1 MGYKKLIFSSFL
13 QFLLCFNLSA
23 QKTADTISKESL
35 AINEVRLIKDQQQK
49 QIDSLVKIQLEA
61 QLRNAVG
68 DKSKTLELEEK
79 LRKIAISDSLRNI
92 EQAAEI
98 KKLKVNAKG
107 YPVALNHDTLFTVYT
122 RTGSFSAGERASGIA
137 KKIHSLYS
145 DAFYAPDSLKIKSS
159 TDNFDIIYKNQEII
173 MTISNLDG
181 LWFGKTNEKL
191 ASEYLSI
198 IKQSIKNERASHSL
212 INWMKRIGLA
222 ILILILLI
230 IMVAVINWVFR
241 QSGKYIVTRT
251 QKMKAG
257 LKLGTIKVIPAK
269 DLELIFLKIN
279 GAARLIATL
288 LLIYLSLPLLFS
300 IFPETESWTST
311 LLNWILGPLRIALNG
326 IVTYLPNLF
335 TILVI
340 YLIFKFAL
348 KAIRYFFNEVKRGNI
363 QINGFHPEWSVPTF
377 NILRFILYAFMLII
391 IFPYLPGSGSAAF
404 QGVSVFLGILISLGS
419 SSAITNIVA
428 GLVITYMRP
437 FRIGDRVK
445 IGEVTGDIIE
455 KTMLVTRIRTIKNED
470 VTVPNSTV
478 LSSSTV
484 NYSSQAETKGLI
496 IHYEVTLGYDVPW
509 QKAYEML
516 INAASKTVFILQEP
530 KPFVLQT
537 KLNDFYVSYQVNA
550 YTHQAG
556 KQAVIYSSLL
566 EHIQDELN
574 TAGIELLSPNYNVI
588 RKE

>member
-1 MGYKKLIFSSFL
+1 MPAKILC
-13 QFLLCFNLSA
+13 FLLCLIFAGNRLLA
-23 QKTADTISKESL
+23 QSTTDTVTKETL
-35 AINEVRLIKDQQQK
+35 AIDEVRLIKDHQQK
-49 QIDSLVKIQLEA
+49 QIDSLVKIQLQE
-61 QLRNAVG
+61 QLRNAGG
-68 DKSKTLELEEK
+68 DKSKTAELEEK
-79 LRKIAISDSLRNI
+79 LRKIAISDSLRSI

-98 KKLKVNAKG
+98 KKLKAHAHG
-107 YPVALNHDTLFTVYT
+107 YPVVLNHDTLFFIYT
-122 RTGSFSAGERASGIA
+122 RTGSFSAKERSLGIA
-137 KKIHSLYS
+137 KKINSLYD
-145 DAFYAPDSLKIKSS
+145 DAFYTADSLQLKSS
-159 TDNFDIIYKNQEII
+159 ADNFDIVYKNQEII
-173 MTISNLDG
+173 MTVSNLDG
-181 LWFGKTNEKL
+181 LWFGKTNAKL
-191 ASEYLSI
+191 AEEYLLTIKRSI
-198 IKQSIKNERASHSL
+198 QAERESHSL
-212 INWMKRIGLA
+212 VNWAKRIGLV
-222 ILILILLI
+222 ILIIILLI
-230 IMVAVINWVFR
+230 VMVALINWVFR
-241 QSGKYIVTRT
+241 QSRRYIITQT
-251 QKMKAG
+251 QKIKAG

-279 GAARLIATL
+279 AAVRLLVTL

-300 IFPETESWTST
+300 VFPETESWTST
-311 LLNWILGPLRIALNG
+311 LLNWVLGPIKVALNG
-326 IVTYLPNLF
+326 IVAYLPNLF

-340 YLIFKFAL
+340 YFIFKFVL
-348 KAIRYFFNEVKRGNI
+348 KAIRYFFKEVKRGNI

-377 NILRFILYAFMLII
+377 NILRFILYAFMLVI

-470 VTVPNSTV
+470 VTVPNSMV

-484 NYSSQAETKGLI
+484 NYSSQAKSAGLI
-496 IHYEVTLGYDVPW
+496 LHYEVTLGYDVPW

-516 INAASKTVFILQEP
+516 INAALKTDFIRSEP

-537 KLNDFYVSYQVNA
+537 KLNDFYVSYQINA
-550 YTHQAG
+550 YTQEAG
-556 KQAVIYSSLL
+556 KQAGIYSNLL
-566 EHIQDELN
+566 EHIQDELEA
-574 TAGIELLSPNYNVI
+574 AGIELLSPSYNVI

>member
-1 MGYKKLIFSSFL
+1 MSYKKLIFI
-13 QFLLCFNLSA
+13 FLLTSPLHFNLLA
-23 QKTADTISKESL
+23 QKTTDTVTKESF

-49 QIDSLVKIQLEA
+49 QIDSLVKIQLEE
-61 QLRNAVG
+61 QLRNAIG
-68 DKSKTLELEEK
+68 DKSKTRELEEK

-98 KKLKVNAKG
+98 KKLKVHAQG
-107 YPVALNHDTLFTVYT
+107 YPVILNHDTLFSIFT
-122 RTGSFSAGERASGIA
+122 RTGSFSASERASGIA
-137 KKIHSLYS
+137 KKINNLYN
-145 DAFYAPDSLKIKSS
+145 DAFYAPDSLQIKSS
-159 TDNFDIIYKNQEII
+159 TDNFDIVYKNQEII

-181 LWFGKTNEKL
+181 LWFGKTNAKL
-191 ASEYLSI
+191 AAEYLI
-198 IKQSIKNERASHSL
+198 TIKHAIQSERESHSL
-212 INWMKRIGLA
+212 VNWAKRIGLV
-222 ILILILLI
+222 ILILTLLI
-230 IMVAVINWVFR
+230 IMVALINRVFR
-241 QSGKYIVTRT
+241 QSQKYIIIRT
-251 QKMKAG
+251 QKLKAG
-257 LKLGTIKVIPAK
+257 LKLGSIKVIPAR

-279 GAARLIATL
+279 SAVRLLVTL

-300 IFPETESWTST
+300 VFPETESWTST
-311 LLNWILGPLRIALNG
+311 LLNWILGPLKIALNG
-326 IVTYLPNLF
+326 IVSYLPNLF

-340 YLIFKFAL
+340 YFIFKFAL
-348 KAIRYFFNEVKRGNI
+348 KAIRYFFNEVKRSNI

-377 NILRFILYAFMLII
+377 NILRFILYAFMLVI

-404 QGVSVFLGILISLGS
+404 QGISVFLGILISLGS

-470 VTVPNSTV
+470 VTVPNSMV

-484 NYSSQAETKGLI
+484 NYSSQTKTNGLI

-509 QKAYEML
+509 QKVYEML
-516 INAASKTVFILQEP
+516 ISAALKTDFIIPEP

-537 KLNDFYVSYQVNA
+537 KLNDFYVSYQINA
-550 YTHQAG
+550 YTHEAG

-574 TAGIELLSPNYNVI
+574 AAGIELLSPNYNVI

>member
-1 MGYKKLIFSSFL
+1 MRYKKLIFLFFL
-13 QFLLCFNLSA
+13 TGSIGFNLLA
-23 QKTADTISKESL
+23 QQTTDTVTKESL
-35 AINEVRLIKDQQQK
+35 AINEVKLIKDQQQK

-61 QLRNAVG
+61 QLKNAVG
-68 DKSKTLELEEK
+68 DKSKTRELEEK
-79 LRKIAISDSLRNI
+79 LRKIAINDSLRNI
-92 EQAAEI
+92 AQAEEI
-98 KKLKVNAKG
+98 KKLKVHAQG
-107 YPVALNHDTLFTVYT
+107 YPVVLNHDTLFRIYT
-122 RTGSFSAGERASGIA
+122 RTGSFSARERASGIA
-137 KKIHSLYS
+137 KKINSLYE
-145 DAFYAPDSLKIKSS
+145 DAFYAADSLQIKSS
-159 TDNFDIIYKNQEII
+159 TDNFDIVYKNQEII

-181 LWFGKTNEKL
+181 LWFGKTNAKL
-191 ASEYLSI
+191 AAEYLITIKRSI
-198 IKQSIKNERASHSL
+198 QSERESHSL
-212 INWMKRIGLA
+212 VNWAKRIGLV

-230 IMVAVINWVFR
+230 IMVALINWVFK
-241 QSGKYIVTRT
+241 QSQHYISTHT
-251 QKMKAG
+251 QKLKAG
-257 LKLGTIKVIPAK
+257 LKLGSIKVIPAK

-279 GAARLIATL
+279 SAVRLLVTL
-288 LLIYLSLPLLFS
+288 ILIYLSLPLLFS
-300 IFPETESWTST
+300 VFPETESWTST
-311 LLNWILGPLRIALNG
+311 LLNWILGPLKIALNG

-340 YLIFKFAL
+340 YFIFKFTL
-348 KAIRYFFNEVKRGNI
+348 KAIRYFFNEVKRSNI

-377 NILRFILYAFMLII
+377 NILRFILYAFMLVI

-470 VTVPNSTV
+470 VTVPNSMV

-484 NYSSQAETKGLI
+484 NYSSQAKTNGLI

-516 INAASKTVFILQEP
+516 INAALKTDFIIPAP

-537 KLNDFYVSYQVNA
+537 KLNDFYVSYQINS
-550 YTHQAG
+550 YTHEAG
-556 KQAVIYSSLL
+556 KQALIYSSLL

-574 TAGIELLSPNYNVI
+574 AAGIELLSPNYNVI